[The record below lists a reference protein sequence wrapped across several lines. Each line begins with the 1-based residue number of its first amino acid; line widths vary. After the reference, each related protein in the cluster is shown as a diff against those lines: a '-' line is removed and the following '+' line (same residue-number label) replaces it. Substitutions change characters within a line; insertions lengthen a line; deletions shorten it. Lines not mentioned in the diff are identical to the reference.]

1 MFDLLCVVMIMSSE
15 LYLYTVHLH
24 VSRFTCGSSAGCH
37 WMSWVGAVGR
47 GFLFSQGSTIVC
59 YAKV

>member
-24 VSRFTCGSSAGCH
+24 VIFVHMVHIYVLLIEYLPCEGVHSLAIDL
-37 WMSWVGAVGR
+37 GA
-47 GFLFSQGSTIVC
+47 ST
-59 YAKV
+59 